1 MSSPSLQLFPT
12 STHWHWDLWVP
23 RTIIRLVLVSNL
35 SKLLHIDIWNC
46 GSPELLD
53 SLQASSS
60 LQLIRTST
68 HWHSELWV
76 PRTST
81 LFPLEHVTRC
91 PPYSNAKGNIVWR
104 NTQPQG
110 MKRVSMTKQIQA
122 PKSINDQQLI
132 SLLCLWDV
140 QKCPKSKSQK
150 ESQQRELQN
159 LFWAK
164 TLAKN

>member
-23 RTIIRLVLVSNL
+23 RTII
-35 SKLLHIDIWNC
+35 
-46 GSPELLD
+46 
-53 SLQASSS
+53 SLRTSSS

-68 HWHSELWV
+68 HWHSNLWV

-81 LFPLEHVTRC
+81 LFSLEHVTRCLPYSNAKGNIVWRNTQPQGMKRVSMTKQIQAPMTYEFRKKWC

-132 SLLCLWDV
+132 SLLCYWDV
-140 QKCPKSKSQK
+140 QKCPK
-150 ESQQRELQN
+150 
-159 LFWAK
+159 
-164 TLAKN
+164 